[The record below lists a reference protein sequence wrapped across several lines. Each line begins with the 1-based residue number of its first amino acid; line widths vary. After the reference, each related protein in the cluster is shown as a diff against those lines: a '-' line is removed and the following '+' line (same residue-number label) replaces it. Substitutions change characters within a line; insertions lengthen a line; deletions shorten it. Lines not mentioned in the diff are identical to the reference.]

1 MTKAELLDALA
12 RFKQERIRGLLIEIE
27 FVAPFAPPEDFYDTL
42 RYLVEETLAQYQSPF
57 LDSLDWEVG
66 HTRFKPDFL
75 VHLFHDELHEKHLGA
90 GDVSDLAKW
99 HTPAELAELLQVMT
113 ALLHRIAALDVPA
126 CDFFL
131 HLEKSCMPSFGDSF
145 AFLFFATA

>member
-27 FVAPFAPPEDFYDTL
+27 FVAPFEPPEDFYDTL
-42 RYLVEETLAQYQSPF
+42 RHLVEETLAQHQSPF

-75 VHLFHDELHEKHLGA
+75 VHLFHDECMRNILALAMSATLPSGIRCRA
-90 GDVSDLAKW
+90 GR
-99 HTPAELAELLQVMT
+99 TLQVMT
-113 ALLHRIAALDVPA
+113 ALLHRIAALDVAGMCLFPA
-126 CDFFL
+126 PEFFIQ
-131 HLEKSCMPSFGDSF
+131 
-145 AFLFFATA
+145 

>member
-1 MTKAELLDALA
+1 MTKAELLDALS
-12 RFKQERIRGLLIEIE
+12 RFKQERIRGLLIEME
-27 FVAPFAPPEDFYDTL
+27 FIAPFEPPADFYDTL
-42 RYLVEETLAQYQSPF
+42 RHLVSDTLAEYRSPF

-113 ALLHRIAALDVPA
+113 ALLHRIAALDVAGMCLFPA
-126 CDFFL
+126 PEFFIQ
-131 HLEKSCMPSFGDSF
+131 
-145 AFLFFATA
+145 